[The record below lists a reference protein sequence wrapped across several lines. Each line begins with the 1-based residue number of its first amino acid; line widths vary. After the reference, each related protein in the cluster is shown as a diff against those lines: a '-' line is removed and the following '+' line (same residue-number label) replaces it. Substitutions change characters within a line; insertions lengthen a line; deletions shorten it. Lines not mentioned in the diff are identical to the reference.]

1 MSQTPSSNAGVWLLL
16 IALLYLL
23 LASVAGI
30 GTGFK
35 LLAGG
40 EDGVANL
47 FAFVSNAF
55 SALMVGILG
64 TALLQSSSTTT
75 SIIVGLVAGGLP
87 LDAAVPMIMGAN
99 IGTTI
104 TNTIV
109 SLGQI
114 NHKKSFARALE
125 AATVHDF
132 FNFLAV
138 LIFLPL
144 ELTTHLLSRL
154 AQQAAGL
161 FTGSTLSQPTALG
174 LFKDGVKAP
183 SDLLKSELLGL
194 GVGEFWVG
202 LFLTLVGVAL
212 IVVAITSLSRLL
224 KRVMSGPARE
234 LMHTLV
240 GSGSLKGIF
249 VGAVTTVLVQSS
261 STTTSLMVPLA
272 SSKTLS
278 LRDIYPFMLGANI
291 GTTVTALL
299 AAIAIT
305 GPLAGLALQIAL
317 VHLFFNLAAVS
328 LIYGVPPLRKIPP
341 RLAQRFA
348 AVAVKKKPIAIL
360 YVVLAFLGIPALMV
374 FIFH

>member
-1 MSQTPSSNAGVWLLL
+1 
-16 IALLYLL
+16 
-23 LASVAGI
+23 
-30 GTGFK
+30 
-35 LLAGG
+35 
-40 EDGVANL
+40 
-47 FAFVSNAF
+47 
-55 SALMVGILG
+55 MVGILG

-154 AQQAAGL
+154 AQMAAGL

-194 GVGEFWVG
+194 GLG
-202 LFLTLVGVAL
+202 
-212 IVVAITSLSRLL
+212 
-224 KRVMSGPARE
+224 
-234 LMHTLV
+234 
-240 GSGSLKGIF
+240 GI
-249 VGAVTTVLVQSS
+249 
-261 STTTSLMVPLA
+261 
-272 SSKTLS
+272 
-278 LRDIYPFMLGANI
+278 LGR
-291 GTTVTALL
+291 
-299 AAIAIT
+299 
-305 GPLAGLALQIAL
+305 
-317 VHLFFNLAAVS
+317 AVS
-328 LIYGVPPLRKIPP
+328 DAGRGRADRRRHYQPQSTPETSDVRAGP
-341 RLAQRFA
+341 RAHAYSGR
-348 AVAVKKKPIAIL
+348 
-360 YVVLAFLGIPALMV
+360 
-374 FIFH
+374 